1 MNYLEHKTQV
11 KFVDGLLA
19 QSQEWQW
26 LIDEIQ
32 ERFEIKEI
40 TSWEQ
45 YIAESVSIRNVFG
58 YFVKILNVCDKDWM
72 TEAQQYELGSYVN
85 LMLSSTQLLVNPII
99 GLKPKYGEDEFEK
112 FILWKGRKAEK
123 ELCDD
128 FKPMII
134 SFANF
139 LYKIDIDDK
148 DKKLLY
154 KTFKSNKKMLRALNV
169 KKKEFKIEIFDAVE
183 EALSHSY
190 R

>member
-1 MNYLEHKTQV
+1 
-11 KFVDGLLA
+11 
-19 QSQEWQW
+19 
-26 LIDEIQ
+26 
-32 ERFEIKEI
+32 
-40 TSWEQ
+40 
-45 YIAESVSIRNVFG
+45 
-58 YFVKILNVCDKDWM
+58 
-72 TEAQQYELGSYVN
+72 
-85 LMLSSTQLLVNPII
+85 MLSSTQLLVNPII

-154 KTFKSNKKMLRALNV
+154 KLNSKSECKENANV
-169 KKKEFKIEIFDAVE
+169 K
-183 EALSHSY
+183 L